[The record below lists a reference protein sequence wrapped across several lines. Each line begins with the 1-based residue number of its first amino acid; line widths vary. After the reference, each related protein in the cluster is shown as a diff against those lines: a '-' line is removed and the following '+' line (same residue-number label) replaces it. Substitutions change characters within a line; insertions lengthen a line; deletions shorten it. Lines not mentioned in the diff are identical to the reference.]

1 MKKCTLK
8 IEKRHREVRKM
19 NPLTNQGYP
28 ESISKYYDEINVD
41 AAKNYNRKGI
51 QLSYEAERELQR
63 QRINE
68 NRKRQ
73 IDVVTLLS
81 DGRLAIKTQNL
92 DIPTTGRLA
101 CNFTSPHLMRLFSR
115 GCSEDIWLFECAIGD
130 RHVTI
135 YIKNSKAGDSRY
147 LLERFKAEGC
157 EIYAPSKQLQKEYL
171 SKIWTT
177 VRNVEE
183 REVLIPEEYG
193 WWLDMDGKI
202 KFIDE
207 TKIIWRDVEKCAK

>member
-1 MKKCTLK
+1 
-8 IEKRHREVRKM
+8 M

-92 DIPTTGRLA
+92 DTKSI
-101 CNFTSPHLMRLFSR
+101 S
-115 GCSEDIWLFECAIGD
+115 
-130 RHVTI
+130 
-135 YIKNSKAGDSRY
+135 
-147 LLERFKAEGC
+147 
-157 EIYAPSKQLQKEYL
+157 
-171 SKIWTT
+171 
-177 VRNVEE
+177 VE
-183 REVLIPEEYG
+183 
-193 WWLDMDGKI
+193 
-202 KFIDE
+202 
-207 TKIIWRDVEKCAK
+207 